1 MADLAHGGPPVE
13 YGLRARDRYVDVR
26 EVCFDVAWPHVI
38 DGRLYDAPRRT
49 PGHALP
55 ALARELAQRA
65 RAIAADDHAD
75 VVERRVRLA
84 AVIDAARIIVRV
96 GACVPA

>member
-55 ALARELAQRA
+55 ALAREFAQRA

-75 VVERRVRLA
+75 VVERRGRRGAGLRP
-84 AVIDAARIIVRV
+84 ARGAPLV
-96 GACVPA
+96 GGAL